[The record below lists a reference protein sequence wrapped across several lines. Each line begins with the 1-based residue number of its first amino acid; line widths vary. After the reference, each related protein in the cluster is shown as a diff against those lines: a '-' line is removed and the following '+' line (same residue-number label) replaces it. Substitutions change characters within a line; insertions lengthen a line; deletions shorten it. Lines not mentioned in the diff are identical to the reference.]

1 MNMNMKKNIIG
12 ICTLLVATA
21 ALTMSVINYTVR
33 PKSAYVDLGT
43 VYNEFVLK
51 QDLETKLTD
60 VTTLR
65 QAQLDSL
72 KLELTTLGRNYQ
84 VETDEALKKELENQY
99 LTKRQE
105 YLMKENSYAEETE
118 RLTAEYDEQI
128 WKQINQYVRDYGAK
142 HGYNYIYG
150 AEGSGSLMYGSDS
163 ENITEDIVGY
173 VNESF
178 KGS

>member
-1 MNMNMKKNIIG
+1 MKKNIIG
-12 ICTLLVATA
+12 ISTLVVAVA
-21 ALTMSVINYTVR
+21 ALVMSVVNYTVR

-43 VYNEFVLK
+43 VYNEFALK

-65 QAQLDSL
+65 KAQLDSL

-84 VETDEALKKELENQY
+84 NTADENLKKELETQY
-99 LTKRQE
+99 LSKREE
-105 YLMKENSYAEETE
+105 YLMKENSFTEETD

-142 HGYNYIYG
+142 HGYSYIYG
-150 AEGSGSLMYGSDS
+150 AEGSGSLMYGSES
-163 ENITEDIVGY
+163 ENITEDVVSY
-173 VNESF
+173 VNTSF

>member
-1 MNMNMKKNIIG
+1 MKKNLIG
-12 ICTLLVATA
+12 ICTLIAATA
-21 ALTMSVINYTVR
+21 ALTMSIINYTAR
-33 PKSAYVDLGT
+33 PKSAYVDLGK

-60 VTTLR
+60 VSVLR
-65 QAQLDSL
+65 QSQLDSL
-72 KLELTTLGRNYQ
+72 KLELTTLGRTYQ
-84 VETDEALKKELENQY
+84 NETNVDLKKDLETEY

-105 YLMKENSYAEETE
+105 YLMKESTYTEEAE

-128 WKQINQYVRDYGAK
+128 WKQINQYVRDFGAK
-142 HGYNYIYG
+142 NGYNYIYG

-163 ENITEDIVGY
+163 ENITEEIVGY
-173 VNESF
+173 VNSSF